1 MKFASYKSGR
11 DGQLHIVSRDL
22 KRAFRITDIVPSLR
36 ECLDNWETLLPD
48 LQERHQR
55 INAAGQVDSAKR
67 FHTPSCSAPL
77 PRATQW
83 LDGSAY
89 VNHVELARKARG
101 VPMPDSFWTD
111 PLMYQGGSDNLLG
124 PCDPITGNPDWGV
137 DFEAELAIITDDV
150 PMGCSEEE
158 AHQHIM
164 LVTLCNDL
172 SLRNLIPEELGKGF
186 GFVQSK
192 PPSSFGPVAVTP
204 DELGHYWQE
213 GKLSLP
219 MQVFLNDQPFGHP
232 DCAVDMTFNFHEL
245 IAHAAKTRPLGR
257 GTIIGS
263 GTVSNKDKSTGSC
276 CLVEQRMLEIIA
288 SGKPQTRYL
297 QPGDKVRIEITT
309 PDGQSLFGAIEQT
322 FTGSH

>member
-11 DGQLHIVSRDL
+11 DGELYMVSRDL
-22 KRAFRITDIVPSLR
+22 KRAISIPDIACSLR
-36 ECLDNWETLLPD
+36 DCLDNWETLLAD
-48 LQERHQR
+48 LRDCYQR
-55 INAAGQVDSAKR
+55 INADGQADNTAR
-67 FHTPSCSAPL
+67 FDPARCSAPL

-101 VPMPDSFWTD
+101 ASMPESFWTN
-111 PLMYQGGSDNLLG
+111 PLMYQGVSDSLLG
-124 PCDPITGNPDWGV
+124 PCDAITANPDWGV

-150 PMGCSEEE
+150 PMGCSADN

-164 LVTLCNDL
+164 LVTLCNDI

-204 DELGHYWQE
+204 DELGDYWQE

-219 MQVFLNDQPFGHP
+219 MQVYLNDRPFGHP

-288 SGKPQTRYL
+288 NGQPQTPYL
-297 QPGDKVRIEITT
+297 KPGDRVRIEITT

-322 FTGSH
+322 FAGNH